1 MCDQQRIVN
10 IIKGNEDNDKFI
22 HFLKEKT
29 KCLKIN
35 KRSDSYTH
43 MDSYR
48 IFFKSIEDAKK
59 FVSDGVFIYED
70 ENIYPI
76 ASSPIDSDFI
86 DIFSK
91 YKK

>member
-1 MCDQQRIVN
+1 MCDQRKIVN
-10 IIKGNEDNDKFI
+10 IIKGNEDNDKFLY
-22 HFLKEKT
+22 FLKEKT

-35 KRSDSYTH
+35 KRSDTYTH

-48 IFFKSIEDAKK
+48 ILFKTIEEARK
-59 FVSDGVFIYED
+59 FVSDGVFIYKD

-76 ASSPIDSDFI
+76 ASSPIDTGFI

-91 YKK
+91 YRK